1 MVMLSQYI
9 FGCVEKTTY
18 SGKIITNDDLD
29 LNILNKNE
37 LINKFGQPSYV
48 DDLSNKYFYFTEKKK
63 ETNFYNKKIE
73 YSYLFVFEINDNN
86 KIISSESINLLKDKN
101 HKYRKIQT
109 NNNIIKRGILCSDEI
124 IDDIGIA
131 PYGTPQIL
139 SNSMSFILF
148 QINLDIVFNK

>member
-37 LINKFGQPSYV
+37 LINKFGQPSYI
-48 DDLSNKYFYFTEKKK
+48 DNLSNKYFYFTERKK

-73 YSYLFVFEINDNN
+73 YSYLFVFEINDND
-86 KIISSESINLLKDKN
+86 KIISSESINLLTEKN

-109 NNNIIKRGILCSDEI
+109 DNNIIKKGLLENIF
-124 IDDIGIA
+124 GGVGA
-131 PYGTPQIL
+131 NPMP
-139 SNSMSFILF
+139 NSP
-148 QINLDIVFNK
+148 